1 MATLFVM
8 CGAPGS
14 GKSTWANAFRQNRMK
29 TVYVSRDVIRLSII
43 TDDEHYFSHEDEVYD
58 KFVDTIADNLRVGV
72 DTIADATHL
81 SHGARLKL
89 YSALAARDM
98 TAEKYD
104 IIFVQMGT
112 DVEECVRRDDL
123 REGRAH
129 VTHSVVRRM
138 FYQNTT
144 PTIDEFPNVKGV
156 WIINE
161 RNMVHQ

>member
-1 MATLFVM
+1 MATLYIM

-14 GKSTWANAFRQNRMK
+14 GKTTWAHKFHHNRLY
-29 TVYVSRDVIRLSII
+29 TVYVSRDEIRLATIK
-43 TDDEHYFSHEDEVYD
+43 DNEGYFSHEDEVYE
-58 KFVDTIADNLRVGV
+58 KFVDIIAEDLRAGL

-81 SHGARLKL
+81 SGTARAKLIRSLKNKGL
-89 YSALAARDM
+89 TTDQ
-98 TAEKYD
+98 YD

-129 VTHSVVRRM
+129 VTKSVVRRM
-138 FYQNTT
+138 FYQNTH

-156 WIINE
+156 WVINE
-161 RNMVHQ
+161 RNVLHQ